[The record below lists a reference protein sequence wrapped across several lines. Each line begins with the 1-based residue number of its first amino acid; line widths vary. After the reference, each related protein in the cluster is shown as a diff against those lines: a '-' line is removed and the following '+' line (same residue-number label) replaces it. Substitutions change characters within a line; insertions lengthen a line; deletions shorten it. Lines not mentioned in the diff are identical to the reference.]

1 MKPQMYLVE
10 ILIFSQYQIF
20 SRPKG
25 QKFLKAIYGIPN
37 SPKKRTKKMKE
48 LNLKVLWYPRS
59 KIVCTFFG
67 RIEDTIICFQDFLT
81 FNKMYYQQIRHKIGH
96 IFVTWYSGKIYQI
109 ILDSCPT
116 RTKNLKRYLI
126 YKAIASLA
134 MRNLDSTGDA
144 ISGLYAWAAENLN
157 KKFRWMKGLV
167 AIAKGRRE
175 EGKFINF

>member
-1 MKPQMYLVE
+1 M
-10 ILIFSQYQIF
+10 IL
-20 SRPKG
+20 
-25 QKFLKAIYGIPN
+25 LDN
-37 SPKKRTKKMKE
+37 
-48 LNLKVLWYPRS
+48 
-59 KIVCTFFG
+59 IV
-67 RIEDTIICFQDFLT
+67 
-81 FNKMYYQQIRHKIGH
+81 
-96 IFVTWYSGKIYQI
+96 
-109 ILDSCPT
+109 SCPT
-116 RTKNLKRYLI
+116 GTKNLKRYLI